1 MTAKAKQRSGVSP
14 RGRENRGTSVGSGE
28 NSARASGSS
37 GRPAEVRG
45 PATCTRTPPAAK
57 KATKVPVYHAGAAK
71 GSTMETETPDVVTE
85 TPAEGAVVA
94 VTPPVP
100 EAELTPRALLG
111 GLAIDDP
118 QALRTELER
127 YATVRGIFVDW
138 LFSHLVAGIDYMLI
152 HRKVG
157 PRGNK
162 QDCPNRLNATGSTC
176 GTCTGKATLCKP
188 GSEKLCGLLQLR
200 PRFKRDLETWEM
212 LGGDPGLVALICE
225 LIGPTGI
232 VVAEGRGARQRDQD
246 YGDVNK
252 TVKMVQKSAQVD
264 AVLRCAGLS
273 ELFSQDIEDMPGFS
287 NGDADEAGDFG
298 TPRSKSAPPA
308 VAAPAAP
315 VQSTLEQQ
323 LEASVRRTAPAP
335 SRPTPP
341 RPTPSRPAPR
351 PGPPTRPVP
360 RGGAQ
365 AAAPSDALSPA
376 RISRLMAMLHEAIR
390 GAEVPQEEHEGIFAA
405 ARAYLTDWVVRTQ
418 GRERLSDCS
427 WKSYDE
433 LCAQIPAAV
442 DAALGG
448 EGPAPRPRPRLVRR
462 GYSAPRQYERRAF

>member
-1 MTAKAKQRSGVSP
+1 MTASAKQRSGETP
-14 RGRENRGTSVGSGE
+14 RGRRKRGTSVGSGE
-28 NSARASGSS
+28 NSARASGN
-37 GRPAEVRG
+37 PAAC
-45 PATCTRTPPAAK
+45 PTCTRTLPAAK
-57 KATKVPVYHAGAAK
+57 LATHAPAYHAGAAK
-71 GSTMETETPDVVTE
+71 GSTMEPETPEAVTE
-85 TPAEGAVVA
+85 TPAEGALVA
-94 VTPPVP
+94 ATPPPP

-118 QALRTELER
+118 DALRAELER
-127 YATVRGIFVDW
+127 YTTVRGIFVDW

-162 QDCPNRLNATGSTC
+162 QDCPDRLNATGSTC
-176 GTCTGKATLCKP
+176 GQCAGKATLCKP

-225 LIGPTGI
+225 LVAPTDV

-252 TVKMVQKSAQVD
+252 TIKMVQKSAQVD

-287 NGDADEAGDFG
+287 NGDADDAGEFR
-298 TPRSKSAPPA
+298 TPRSKSGTAPTP
-308 VAAPAAP
+308 APAG
-315 VQSTLEQQ
+315 TLEQQ
-323 LEASVRRTAPAP
+323 LEASVRRTAPPPAP
-335 SRPTPP
+335 ARPAPP
-341 RPTPSRPAPR
+341 RPAPARPAPSRPAPR
-351 PGPPTRPVP
+351 PTSRA
-360 RGGAQ
+360 GAS
-365 AAAPSDALSPA
+365 AATSAAPSDALSPA
-376 RISRLMAMLHEAIR
+376 RVNRLMALLHEALR
-390 GAEVPQEEHEGIFAA
+390 AAQVPEEEHEGMFDR
-405 ARAYLTDWVVRTQ
+405 ARRYLVAWVAETQ

-427 WKSYDE
+427 WRAYDE
-433 LCAQIPAAV
+433 LCAQVPAAV

-448 EGPAPRPRPRLVRR
+448 GGGPAPWPRPRLVRR
-462 GYSAPRQYERRAF
+462 YSAPRQFFRREF